1 MLCKHCRLPLPYT
14 RSRESQIGS
23 QKIKN
28 PPLTS
33 PPERGSEKVREGF
46 NPESEKDGFCCY
58 GCYLAYQIVGEKGE
72 EGEAS
77 WNLIKLGLGVFLS
90 MNAMMFNLVLYFG
103 DLHELSSDLLPILHY
118 LLFILSTLV
127 MGFLGLPFLYSAW
140 RSLRQASFTMDSLI
154 AVGAFSAYFYSSY
167 ITFTRQQGV
176 YFDTGNMI
184 LVLVTL
190 GRFLEAKAKA
200 STSDSIRKFLQLGA
214 SEATILKDGK
224 ELKIPVQDIQVGDLL
239 KVLPGEKIPVDGK
252 IIEGET
258 SVDESMLTGESRPV
272 PKGKGDRV
280 FGATLNREGYIL
292 MKATHVGQD
301 TVLSQIIRLMEEAQL
316 SRAPIQ
322 NLVDKISNLFV
333 PVILSIALIT
343 FGVWFSRGNLEAAL
357 LNSLAVLLISCP
369 CALGIATP
377 MVTCIS
383 IGRAAREGILIRTG
397 KILEKLPRLQFIFF
411 DKTGTLTQGK
421 MTLSSWLVDPSHQA
435 CDETQLL
442 TIAASLEAC
451 SEHSLGKS
459 IVEAARQRNLSL
471 YKVLEFKVKPGMGIQ
486 GRILWK
492 ENPVVYLGNERYFQ
506 ENNLTLSETLLAE
519 KERLQS
525 MGKTVIFCAWQG
537 KAQGLLSFSDE
548 VREEAYQAIKA
559 CRQLGLEVSVL
570 SGDHPLVAYEVGKKL
585 NISKVYAPLL
595 PSEKAKE
602 IQKVQSQGYIVAMV
616 GDGIN
621 DAPALAQA
629 DVGIALGSGTD
640 LAKETADISILGGD
654 LRKIPWAIEMASVAY
669 RKIQENLFWAFIYN
683 VVGIALAALG
693 ILTPVLSAGMMVI
706 SSLCVIGNSLRLQ
719 KFKGS
724 TPRVTCDL

>member
-1 MLCKHCRLPLPYT
+1 MVCKHCGLPLPYA
-14 RSRESQIGS
+14 RSRDYQIRNQLNIPPGPPPGGM
-23 QKIKN
+23 KN
-28 PPLTS
+28 ETEKS
-33 PPERGSEKVREGF
+33 SEFRDSHSEL
-46 NPESEKDGFCCY
+46 EKDRFCCY
-58 GCYLAYQIVGEKGE
+58 GCYIAYQVVGEKGE

-103 DLHELSSDLLPILHY
+103 DLREISADLLPLIHY
-118 LLFILSTLV
+118 LLFVLSTLV

-140 RSLRQASFTMDSLI
+140 RSLRRVSFTMDSLI

-214 SEATILKDGK
+214 SEATVLKDGK
-224 ELKIPVQDIQVGDLL
+224 ILKVPVQAIQVGDILQ
-239 KVLPGEKIPVDGK
+239 VLPGEKIPVDGR
-252 IIEGET
+252 IIQGET

-272 PKGKGDRV
+272 QKGKDDKV

-292 MKATHVGQD
+292 MEATHVGQD
-301 TVLSQIIRLMEEAQL
+301 TVLSQIVRLMEQAQL
-316 SRAPIQ
+316 SRASIQ

-343 FGVWFSRGNLEAAL
+343 FTVWFFKGHTEAAL

-377 MVTCIS
+377 MVTCIG

-397 KILEKLPRLQFIFF
+397 EVLEKLPRLQSIFF

-421 MTLSSWLVDPSHQA
+421 MTLSSWLIDPSSEDY
-435 CDETQLL
+435 DENQLL
-442 TIAASLEAC
+442 TLAASLETC

-459 IVEAARQRNLSL
+459 IVEAARQRNLPL

-492 ENPVVYLGNERYFQ
+492 ENPLVYLGSERYFR
-506 ENNLTLSETLLAE
+506 ENHLALSETLLSE

-525 MGKTVIFCAWQG
+525 VGKTVIFCGWQG
-537 KAQGLLSFSDE
+537 KARGLLSFSDE

-559 CRQLGLEVSVL
+559 CRRLGLEVSIL

-585 NISKVYAPLL
+585 NISRVYAHLL
-595 PSEKAKE
+595 PSEKAQE
-602 IQKVQSQGYIVAMV
+602 IQKAQNQGYKVAMV

-621 DAPALAQA
+621 DAPSLAQA
-629 DVGIALGSGTD
+629 DVGIAMGSGTD

-654 LRKIPWAIEMASVAY
+654 LRKIPWAIQLASAAY
-669 RKIQENLFWAFIYN
+669 KKIQENLFWAFIYN
-683 VVGIALAALG
+683 ILGIALAASG
-693 ILTPVLSAGMMVI
+693 VLTPILSAGMMVI

-719 KFKGS
+719 KFNGGE
-724 TPRVTCDL
+724 